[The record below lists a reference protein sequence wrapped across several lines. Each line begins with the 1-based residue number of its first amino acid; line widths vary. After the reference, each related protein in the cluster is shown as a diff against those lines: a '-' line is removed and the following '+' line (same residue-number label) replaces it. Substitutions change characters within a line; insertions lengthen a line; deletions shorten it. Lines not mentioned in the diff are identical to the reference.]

1 MIYGLTLCMDL
12 SLIQKEILIT
22 LITLYH
28 RHSHAIKGEE
38 IADVLKRNPGTVRNQ
53 MQSLKALGLV
63 DGVPGPKGGYNP
75 TTQAYNELNL
85 GDYDQE
91 SHVEIAR
98 NGVEVEGANVAEI
111 DFTTLCHPDICH
123 ALIRII
129 GSVKTFEIGDQVT
142 IGPTPVNKLLVRGE
156 VFGKDEVKSALLIS
170 IIEMI
175 SLPKKS
181 VRHYMSAP
189 LLSLSADD
197 TLKSAGAFFAQHH
210 IHGAPVMD
218 GETLVGIITLTDL
231 VEGVNRGLTVSTPV
245 TAMMTPDVVIADA
258 ETHLYDVIRRFKER
272 EIGRL
277 VVVDNGKPIGII
289 TQSDIIGVFPAL

>member
-1 MIYGLTLCMDL
+1 MDL

-28 RHSHAIKGEE
+28 RHSRAIKGEE
-38 IADVLKRNPGTVRNQ
+38 IAEVLKRNPGTVRNQ

-75 TTQAYNELNL
+75 STSAYTELDL
-85 GDYDQE
+85 GTYDRD
-91 SHVEIAR
+91 SHVIISRGGMEIP
-98 NGVEVEGANVAEI
+98 GVNAAEI

-123 ALIRII
+123 ALIKII
-129 GSVKTFEIGDQVT
+129 GSVKVFEIGDEIT
-142 IGPTPVNKLLVRGE
+142 IGPTPVNKLMVRGE
-156 VFGKDEVKSALLIS
+156 VFGKDEGQSSLLIS

-175 SLPKKS
+175 SLPKQS
-181 VRHYMSAP
+181 IRHYMSAP
-189 LLSLSADD
+189 LISLPPHA
-197 TLKSAGAFFAQHH
+197 TLHDAMRTFAHNH

-218 GETLVGIITLTDL
+218 GDRLLGIVTLTDIACSY
-231 VEGVNRGLTVSTPV
+231 ERGTDFSAAV
-245 TAMMTPDVVIADA
+245 TEVMTHDVVRADA
-258 ETHLYDVIRRFKER
+258 DTPFYDVIRRFKER

-277 VVVDNGKPIGII
+277 IVVDEDRPIGII